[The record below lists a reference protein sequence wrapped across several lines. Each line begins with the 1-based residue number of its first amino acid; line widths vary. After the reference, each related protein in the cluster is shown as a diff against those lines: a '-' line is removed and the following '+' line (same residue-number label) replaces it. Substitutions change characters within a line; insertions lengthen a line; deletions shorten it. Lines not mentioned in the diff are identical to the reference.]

1 MNAGGGKVHPRVSI
15 NTLSS
20 FNWPLAQDLA
30 LLKELGV
37 QHFGF
42 PMLKIDTAVPA
53 GIAAIRASG
62 LNVASVAA
70 SASYSS
76 LLEPESALAALKPA
90 IDVAAALGSPLCYFT
105 SGTSPADTSTDALCE
120 ALSAALQPSN
130 AYAAERGVR
139 LAIENNSVTT
149 RHMGYVHTIRDAIQ
163 LAEEAGIQICLELQ
177 NCWVERGL
185 PDLFRRHAGLFGVV
199 QVSDYKVGEELRL
212 NRRVPGDGS
221 MPLVWLIEQMLE
233 AGYTGLFEIEVL
245 GPHIEAE
252 GYPSAIR
259 RSADWVSNLLDRCGA

>member
-1 MNAGGGKVHPRVSI
+1 VHPRVSI

-30 LLKELGV
+30 LLKELGAR
-37 QHFGF
+37 QFGF
-42 PMLKIDTAVPA
+42 PMLKIDADVPG

-62 LNVASVAA
+62 MNVASVAA
-70 SASYSS
+70 SASHSS
-76 LLEPESALAALKPA
+76 LLEADAALNALKPA
-90 IDVAAALGSPLCYFT
+90 IDTASALGGPLCYFT
-105 SGTSPADTSTDALCE
+105 SGTSPADTSTDALCA
-120 ALSAALQPSN
+120 ALATALQPAN

-149 RHMGYVHTIRDAIQ
+149 RHMGFVHTIRDAIQ
-163 LAEEAGIQICLELQ
+163 LAGEADIQICLELQ

-185 PDLFRRHAGLFGVV
+185 PELFREHSGRFGVV

-221 MPLVWLIEQMLE
+221 IPLVWLIEQLLE
-233 AGYTGLFEIEVL
+233 AGYAGLFEIEVL
-245 GPHIEAE
+245 GPHIESE
-252 GYPSAIR
+252 GYAPAIG
-259 RSADWVSNLLDRCGA
+259 RSAEWLSNLLDRLGA

>member
-1 MNAGGGKVHPRVSI
+1 LHPRISI

-20 FNWPLAQDLA
+20 FSWPLSQDLA
-30 LLKELGV
+30 LLAELGV
-37 QHFGF
+37 RHFGF
-42 PMLKIDTAVPA
+42 PMMKIDADVPA
-53 GIAAIRASG
+53 GIAAIRTSG

-70 SASYSS
+70 SASHSS
-76 LLEPESALAALKPA
+76 LLEADSALKALKPA
-90 IDVAAALGSPLCYFT
+90 IDTAAALKSPLCYFT
-105 SGTSPADTSTDALCE
+105 SGTSPADISTDALAE
-120 ALSAALQPSN
+120 ALTAALQPAR

-185 PDLFRRHAGLFGVV
+185 PVLFRKHAGLFGVV

-221 MPLVWLIEQMLE
+221 MPLTWLIEQLLE
-233 AGYTGLFEIEVL
+233 AGYSGLFEIEVL

-259 RSADWVSNLLDRCGA
+259 RSAEWLSDLLTRCGA

>member
-70 SASYSS
+70 SASHSS

-90 IDVAAALGSPLCYFT
+90 IDTAAALGSPLCYFT

-259 RSADWVSNLLDRCGA
+259 RSADWLSNLLDRCGA

>member
-1 MNAGGGKVHPRVSI
+1 MHPRVSI
-15 NTLSS
+15 NALSS
-20 FNWPLAQDLA
+20 FNWPLAQDFA
-30 LLKELGV
+30 LLKELDV
-37 QHFGF
+37 RHYGF
-42 PMLKIDTAVPA
+42 PMLKIDADVSA
-53 GIAAIRASG
+53 GIAAVRASG
-62 LNVASVAA
+62 LNIASVAA
-70 SASYSS
+70 SASHSS
-76 LLEPESALAALKPA
+76 LLEADSALAALKPA
-90 IDVAAALGSPLCYFT
+90 IDTAAALNSPLCYFT

-120 ALSAALQPSN
+120 ALTKALQPAN

-185 PDLFRRHAGLFGVV
+185 PELFRKHAKLFGVI

-221 MPLVWLIEQMLE
+221 MPLEWLIGQALE

-245 GPHIEAE
+245 GPHIESE

-259 RSADWVSNLLDRCGA
+259 RSAEWLSNLLDRLGV

>member
-1 MNAGGGKVHPRVSI
+1 MHPRVSI

-20 FNWPLAQDLA
+20 FNWPLVRDLA
-30 LLKELGV
+30 LLAELGV
-37 QHFGF
+37 RHFGF
-42 PMLKIDTAVPA
+42 PMLKIDADVPA
-53 GIAAIRASG
+53 GVAAIRASG
-62 LNVASVAA
+62 INVASVAA
-70 SASYSS
+70 SASHSS
-76 LLEPESALAALKPA
+76 LREPDAALAALKPA
-90 IDVAAALGSPLCYFT
+90 IDTASTLGSPLCYFT

-120 ALSAALQPSN
+120 ALAVALQPAR

-149 RHMGYVHTIRDAIQ
+149 RHMGFVHTIRDAIQ
-163 LAEEAGIQICLELQ
+163 LAEEADIHICLELQ

-185 PDLFRRHAGLFGVV
+185 AGLFRKHAGLFGVV
-199 QVSDYKVGEELRL
+199 QVSDYRVGEEVRL

-221 MPLVWLIEQMLE
+221 IPLVWLIEQLLE

-245 GPHIEAE
+245 GPHIESE

-259 RSADWVSNLLDRCGA
+259 RSAEWLSNLLERCGA